1 MRLFDIRP
9 FIFSLIGD
17 ENKITSEV
25 KSINAIGILALLGP
39 CQVSIELDKLDK
51 DQIYL
56 CNLFISYGLNG
67 SVKEFP
73 DQFLYINLRRVTQGI
88 VVCPLTA
95 KSPLAYIL
103 TVYVPDAKPL
113 SVVVT
118 SKGHTQKQGA
128 EATSTSYRSIINP
141 FN

>member
-9 FIFSLIGD
+9 FIFSLIGN
-17 ENKITSEV
+17 ENKITNEV

-39 CQVSIELDKLDK
+39 CQVSNELDKLDK

-95 KSPLAYIL
+95 KSPLA
-103 TVYVPDAKPL
+103 
-113 SVVVT
+113 
-118 SKGHTQKQGA
+118 
-128 EATSTSYRSIINP
+128 
-141 FN
+141 